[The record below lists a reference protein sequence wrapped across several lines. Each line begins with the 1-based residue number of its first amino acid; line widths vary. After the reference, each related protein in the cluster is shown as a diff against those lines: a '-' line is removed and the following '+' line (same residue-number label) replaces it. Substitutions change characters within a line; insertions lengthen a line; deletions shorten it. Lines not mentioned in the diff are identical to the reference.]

1 MTDISLNG
9 SKAVTGRTAGSR
21 LTKTLK
27 RRPEIGLSL
36 LLFVILFAGWEA
48 AVRLFAIPAI
58 VVPAPSAIIEAL
70 WANLTTPRFYYHLGV
85 TLWEIL
91 AGFVI
96 GSVVGLIIGI
106 SIGQWKIL
114 EKTIYPYVVAL
125 QTVPKVAIAPMI
137 IIWFGYGLTSKVVI
151 TALIVF
157 FPVVVNCIAGM
168 NAASRQQIDMLY
180 SFTATRWQIF
190 RMVKLQTALP
200 YIFAGLDVAVVLAV
214 IGAIV
219 GEFIGSQS
227 GLGNLLL
234 QRNFSMDTAG
244 SFAILIV
251 LSAIGII
258 LHKAINILRARVIF
272 WVEHEDVLANES
284 T

>member
-1 MTDISLNG
+1 MTDPSLTG
-9 SKAVTGRTAGSR
+9 TKAGNR
-21 LTKTLK
+21 LMKTLN

-36 LLFVILFAGWEA
+36 LLFIGLFAGWEA
-48 AVRLFAIPAI
+48 VVRLFDISAIF
-58 VVPAPSAIIEAL
+58 VPAPSKVIIAL
-70 WANLTTPRFYYHLGV
+70 WAILATPRFYYHLGV

-91 AGFVI
+91 AGFAI

-106 SIGQWKIL
+106 SIGQWRIL
-114 EKTIYPYVVAL
+114 EKTVYPYVVAL
-125 QTVPKVAIAPMI
+125 QTVPKVAIAPLI
-137 IIWFGYGLTSKVVI
+137 IVWFGYGLGSKIVI

-168 NAASRQQIDMLY
+168 NAASGQLIDMLR

-190 RMVKLQTALP
+190 RMVKIQTALP

-214 IGAIV
+214 IGALV
-219 GEFIGSQS
+219 GEFIGSQA
-227 GLGNLLL
+227 GLGSLLL

-251 LSAIGII
+251 LSVIGII
-258 LHKAINILRARVIF
+258 LHQIIGVLRRSIIF
-272 WVEHEDVLANES
+272 WIEREEKTANES

>member
-1 MTDISLNG
+1 MSATDM
-9 SKAVTGRTAGSR
+9 KAGTGTKAGSGWAGALR
-21 LTKTLK
+21 
-27 RRPEIGLSL
+27 RRPEIALSL
-36 LLFVILFAGWEA
+36 LLFVILFGGWEA
-48 AVRLFAIPAI
+48 AVRLFDIPVI
-58 VVPAPSAIIEAL
+58 VMPGPSAIIKAL
-70 WANLTTPRFYYHLGV
+70 WANLATQRFYYHLGV
-85 TLWEIL
+85 TLWEIV

-96 GSVVGLIIGI
+96 GAIVGLIIGI

-114 EKTIYPYVVAL
+114 EKTVYPYVVAL
-125 QTVPKVAIAPMI
+125 QIVPKVAVAPLI
-137 IIWFGYGLTSKVVI
+137 IIWFGYGLTSKIVI

-190 RMVKLQTALP
+190 RMVKWQTALP

-234 QRNFSMDTAG
+234 QKNFSMDTAG
-244 SFAILIV
+244 TFAIVIV
-251 LSAIGII
+251 LSVIGIV
-258 LHKAINILRARVIF
+258 LHRIVNLLRVSIIF
-272 WVEHEDVLANES
+272 WAEREEVLANES